1 MYENKPVLSA
11 IHNKFDEMTK
21 MQVKIA
27 KYVQKYPNQVVKFSI
42 SDFAAATGTKSESAI
57 VRFYKVLG
65 FSGYHEFK
73 VALATEIA
81 GKSYYHT
88 YSELTDSDGIHD
100 VKEKIFNGLI
110 KTLHEN
116 YSLIADDLLEEAVN
130 LLADAKRIFFLGY
143 GQSGNLCANAAFKF
157 MRLGY
162 DCFHNPDSHFNS
174 IHLAEPRE
182 GDVIFCISFS
192 GLSKDVVIPAK
203 ESKPVAKIIA
213 LTESKK
219 SALGQIA
226 DVCFETRT
234 EELNYR
240 TDVMMAR
247 HVQCMIIDMLYI
259 AVTIRK
265 GESATNRM
273 SKGRQ
278 SLSYLKY

>member
-1 MYENKPVLSA
+1 MYENKPVLSNISA
-11 IHNKFDEMTK
+11 KMENMTK

-27 KYVQKYPNQVVKFSI
+27 NYVQKNPHQVIKLTI
-42 SDFAAATGTKSESAI
+42 SDLAAVTGSKSESAI

-73 VALATEIA
+73 VSLATEIA

-88 YSELTDSDGIHD
+88 YSDLTENDTIHD
-100 VKEKIFNGLI
+100 VKEKIFNGII

-116 YSLIADDLLEEAVN
+116 YSLISDELLEAGADLLAN
-130 LLADAKRIFFLGY
+130 AKRIFFIGY

-162 DCFHNPDSHFNS
+162 ECYYNQDNHYNS
-174 IHLAEPRE
+174 IHLTEPRE
-182 GDVIFCISFS
+182 GDVLFCISFS
-192 GLSKDVVIPAK
+192 GLSKDVVLPAK

-219 SALGQIA
+219 SPLGKIA
-226 DVCFETRT
+226 DICFPTHT

-240 TDVMMAR
+240 TDIMMGR
-247 HVQCMIIDMLYI
+247 YVQSMIIDMLYM
-259 AVTIRK
+259 AVIIRK
-265 GESATNRM
+265 GEPARNLM
-273 SKGRQ
+273 SKSRQ
-278 SLSYLKY
+278 ALSYLKF